1 MKSAANKALVRAAQL
16 GRWVTISTMEIQS
29 MRYVKIVV
37 GLLLIAKGVVDFTR
51 LPGALAA
58 THAHSALAVG
68 HVSTGFLAGEAAGVE
83 TGLVVGALAV
93 LIGGVL
99 LVASAW
105 RRGQSSLVNTVA
117 S

>member
-1 MKSAANKALVRAAQL
+1 
-16 GRWVTISTMEIQS
+16 

-37 GLLLIAKGVVDFTR
+37 GLLLIAKGVVDFIR

-58 THAHSALAVG
+58 AHAHSALTVG
-68 HVSTGFLAGEAAGVE
+68 HVSTRFLAGEAAGRAAGVE
-83 TGLVVGALAV
+83 TGLVVDALAV